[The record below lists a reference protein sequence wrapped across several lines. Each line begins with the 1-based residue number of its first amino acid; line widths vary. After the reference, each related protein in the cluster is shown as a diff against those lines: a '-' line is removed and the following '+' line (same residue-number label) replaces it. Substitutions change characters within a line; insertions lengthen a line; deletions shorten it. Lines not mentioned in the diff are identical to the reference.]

1 MAAPDEIRGDEVFAC
16 IRPKGGSVDPGD
28 AQSLAEDL
36 VRYCLKRLAY
46 FKAPGYVAF
55 VDALPHTTTEKLD
68 RAALKSLA
76 ADLLDRGDCVDTC
89 SLKRPAP
96 SRAA

>member
-16 IRPKGGSVDPGD
+16 IRPKGGSADSGD
-28 AQSLAEDL
+28 AQLLAEEL

-76 ADLLDRGDCVDTC
+76 ADLTDRADCLDLR
-89 SLKRPAP
+89 SMKKSAP